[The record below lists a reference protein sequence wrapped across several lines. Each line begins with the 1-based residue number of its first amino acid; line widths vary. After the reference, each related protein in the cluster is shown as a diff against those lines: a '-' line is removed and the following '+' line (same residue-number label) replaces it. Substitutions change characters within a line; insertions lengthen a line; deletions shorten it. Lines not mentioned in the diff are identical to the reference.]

1 MAKAVLALVIISVSN
16 SLGKSNSH
24 IETLV
29 VQGDYA
35 DIKDFGYAAY
45 LAIQCDSKEENTTNG
60 FSCGSSILNHKFL
73 LTAAHCLNDCK
84 SSSFISVNVGSAH
97 KRKGIKKTSS
107 KFVTHKKY
115 GFPNMASDI
124 ALVKLKGTLEFGS
137 NVYRIVLMKNPPYE
151 QVAVV
156 SGWGLTDVD
165 TESSKT
171 TKCDAEA
178 PNIMEIDVKREK
190 LLKFTKQRLWSRSDC
205 RELIKDLPKG
215 SFCAGEKKANSYASL
230 TLEGYRHSQANQQ
243 AIQQGEQMAVGA
255 EKFSNGDRGSESP
268 VTDSR

>member
-156 SGWGLTDVD
+156 SGWGLTD
-165 TESSKT
+165 
-171 TKCDAEA
+171 
-178 PNIMEIDVKREK
+178 EIDVKREK

-230 TLEGYRHSQANQQ
+230 
-243 AIQQGEQMAVGA
+243 
-255 EKFSNGDRGSESP
+255 
-268 VTDSR
+268 

>member
-156 SGWGLTDVD
+156 SGWGLTD
-165 TESSKT
+165 
-171 TKCDAEA
+171 
-178 PNIMEIDVKREK
+178 EIDVKREK

-215 SFCAGEKKANSYASL
+215 SFCAGEKKANSYASFGDSGGAL
-230 TLEGYRHSQANQQ
+230 VVRNSTQIGIVSYK
-243 AIQQGEQMAVGA
+243 IIAVSRSLA
-255 EKFSNGDRGSESP
+255 VYTNASYFYDWIEKKTKLLNC
-268 VTDSR
+268 

>member
-156 SGWGLTDVD
+156 SGWGLTDN
-165 TESSKT
+165 
-171 TKCDAEA
+171 
-178 PNIMEIDVKREK
+178 PGG
-190 LLKFTKQRLWSRSDC
+190 
-205 RELIKDLPKG
+205 LP
-215 SFCAGEKKANSYASL
+215 
-230 TLEGYRHSQANQQ
+230 TQP
-243 AIQQGEQMAVGA
+243 
-255 EKFSNGDRGSESP
+255 SESAGHTARR
-268 VTDSR
+268 TDGRWGRKVLEWRPRIGKPSHGFTMNAGCFQPKQLAVKWGFRWCASRAKFHPDWDRLVQNNRRVP